1 MDYSDSNELVDV
13 EVVRLQSNYA
23 KEDADELESVK
34 CLCKAFSFGL
44 KIIDQYENGQ
54 NPCRQYEIYYSP
66 GSFFSEGL
74 RTAIKTFILTSG
86 LTYVHDKNIR
96 MKLYDYIDMP
106 SDGIYA
112 EENLLVYRPSA
123 KK

>member
-13 EVVRLQSNYA
+13 EVVRLQSNYS
-23 KEDADELESVK
+23 KENPEELESVK

-44 KIIDQYENGQ
+44 KIIDQYVNGQ
-54 NPCRQYEIYYSP
+54 CPCRQYEIYYSP
-66 GSFFSEGL
+66 GSFFSEGF
-74 RTAIKTFILTSG
+74 RTAVKTFILSSG
-86 LTYVHDKNIR
+86 LTYVHDKHIQ
-96 MKLYDYIDMP
+96 MKLYDFIDMP